1 MTSEELKQWRS
12 DMQMTQRA
20 AAEALGITQST
31 YSALERG
38 TSYARGE
45 LIKIDRRTEL
55 ACKYL
60 LFLKSHRHDLPKSNG
75 EQK

>member
-1 MTSEELKQWRS
+1 MGMTSDELKQWRA
-12 DMQMTQRA
+12 DIQMTQRA

-55 ACKYL
+55 ACMYL
-60 LFLKSHRHDLPKSNG
+60 LMLKNNKPRG
-75 EQK
+75 E